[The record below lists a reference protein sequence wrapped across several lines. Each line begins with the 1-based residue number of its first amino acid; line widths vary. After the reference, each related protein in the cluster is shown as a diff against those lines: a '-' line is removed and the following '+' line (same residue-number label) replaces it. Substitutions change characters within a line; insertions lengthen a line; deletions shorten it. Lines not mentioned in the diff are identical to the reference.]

1 MITGQCLGIRK
12 EREEHFDQK
21 LFPDASTINKRPH
34 QFNNKRVF
42 FLSSRVHPGETPA
55 TFVFLG
61 FLDFILKT
69 DDPRAKILRDTFI
82 FKLIPILNPDGV
94 QRGHYRTDQFGVN
107 LNRVYLDPDFEKHP
121 SIYAAKSLIAYHH
134 INNCVLPRISL
145 SIYDVFKNVMPPEQ
159 IQHNVPVDQPIQVS
173 IATIRSE

>member
-1 MITGQCLGIRK
+1 MSGIRK

-21 LFPDASTINKRPH
+21 LFPDAPLTTKRPH

-69 DDPRAKILRDTFI
+69 DDPRARLLRDTFI

-107 LNRVYLDPDFEKHP
+107 LNRVYLDPDFERHP
-121 SIYAAKSLIAYHH
+121 TIYAAKSVIAYHH
-134 INNCVLPRISL
+134 VNNCIHQRSPL
-145 SIYDVFKNVMPPEQ
+145 SVYDVFKTVMPLEQ
-159 IQHNVPVDQPIQVS
+159 IQQNLLTENPAQVR
-173 IATIRSE
+173 IEELIDF